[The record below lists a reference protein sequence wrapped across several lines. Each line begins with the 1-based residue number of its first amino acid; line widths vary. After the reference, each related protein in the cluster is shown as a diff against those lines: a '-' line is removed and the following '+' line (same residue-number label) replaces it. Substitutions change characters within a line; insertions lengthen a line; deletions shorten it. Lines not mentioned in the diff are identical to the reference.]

1 MYLQQVISRKTFLNK
16 LVPIL
21 LASWRS
27 MKKIAISGSGSIGQ
41 RHGSADPDPDPH
53 QNVMDPQHCL
63 LPNSSV
69 SSSSGDSSTIWR
81 GSLLSS
87 SSLSSS
93 LISTFTLQERS
104 SPSSSSSVWGS
115 SFTVIH
121 LGRQD
126 NFSYQRYNWGPRKL
140 FLEIQLGPKGRF

>member
-1 MYLQQVISRKTFLNK
+1 MT
-16 LVPIL
+16 
-21 LASWRS
+21 
-27 MKKIAISGSGSIGQ
+27 KIAVSGSASRSGSFSQ

-53 QNVMDPQHCL
+53 KNVMDPQHCL

-104 SPSSSSSVWGS
+104 SPSSSSSVCGS
-115 SFTVIH
+115 SFTVVH
-121 LGRQD
+121 LGHQD
-126 NFSYQRYNWGPRKL
+126 NFSYQRYNWGPRN
-140 FLEIQLGPKGRF
+140 FFIEIQLGPQGTFEWGPKKNFF